1 MIAIPIIDGILK
13 VVDKLIPDP
22 QAKAA
27 AQLEVLKMSQAGEFK
42 QLEVDM
48 QVALGQLKVN
58 EAEANSASVFK
69 GSWRPATGWV
79 CLAGLAYTVIAQP
92 LLAWVSTIKGVPVP
106 PSLDTNELM
115 FLLTGM
121 LGLSGM
127 RSFEKTK
134 KVA

>member
-1 MIAIPIIDGILK
+1 MGIPFLDAALK
-13 VVDKLIPDP
+13 IVDKLIPDP
-22 QAKAA
+22 QAKQA
-27 AQLEVLKMSQAGEFK
+27 AQLEVLKMQQAGEFK
-42 QLEVDM
+42 QLEVDV

-58 EAEANSASVFK
+58 EAEAASNSAFK

-79 CLAGLAYTVIAQP
+79 CLAGLAYTVIVQP
-92 LLAWVSTIKGVPVP
+92 LLTWGSAMKGVPAP
-106 PSLDTNELM
+106 PALDTNELM